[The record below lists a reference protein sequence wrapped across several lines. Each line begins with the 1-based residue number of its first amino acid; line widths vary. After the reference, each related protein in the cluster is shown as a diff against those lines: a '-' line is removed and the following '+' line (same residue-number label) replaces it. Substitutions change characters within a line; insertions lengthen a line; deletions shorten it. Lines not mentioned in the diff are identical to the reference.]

1 VVLHVL
7 VGGDA
12 VVVEKVEDGG
22 HAHGHLDEGGQS
34 AVLGK
39 TVLVVPA
46 PVSSDNEWNIESFG
60 RLTNEIFYLDIALP

>member
-1 VVLHVL
+1 MVLHVL

-46 PVSSDNEWNIESFG
+46 PVSSDNE
-60 RLTNEIFYLDIALP
+60 

>member
-1 VVLHVL
+1 MVLHVL

-46 PVSSDNEWNIESFG
+46 PVSPEMGNVAIILASDLS
-60 RLTNEIFYLDIALP
+60 YLDKARP